1 MGWFC
6 LTCFPHT
13 AHKYLTTQRWLPPC
27 TGETLFK
34 ASIWAFAE
42 SKTMDSF
49 QFSSACRRWRLS
61 MPSSPTQMSQYKWII
76 HRSMTWVSPLL
87 RSATSMRKWLSRTG
101 LMLRTG
107 TKTRWGEEGTRKG
120 VEECTF
126 PSYCLLHAVFFSR
139 QYDSMSQEVNVNTQ
153 ALEEA
158 KGELTDLRR
167 QLQSLEIEHQTLQ
180 KMVSRSSLFLS
191 HLRKVLIFSWN
202 TNELWEIKGKG
213 DESSQA

>member
-1 MGWFC
+1 
-6 LTCFPHT
+6 
-13 AHKYLTTQRWLPPC
+13 
-27 TGETLFK
+27 
-34 ASIWAFAE
+34 
-42 SKTMDSF
+42 
-49 QFSSACRRWRLS
+49 
-61 MPSSPTQMSQYKWII
+61 
-76 HRSMTWVSPLL
+76 
-87 RSATSMRKWLSRTG
+87 
-101 LMLRTG
+101 
-107 TKTRWGEEGTRKG
+107 
-120 VEECTF
+120 
-126 PSYCLLHAVFFSR
+126 
-139 QYDSMSQEVNVNTQ
+139 MSQEVNVNTQ